1 MNEDIQNIPQ
11 EDNNNPIESPQVPKE
26 LEIVQRLVEQSKT
39 EQPLKTEEPVVDDF
53 VPDNDDDDNSE
64 DDKLEGFKSAFK
76 PADSVDDDDEE
87 EEQKPQVKKSAF
99 DQPVSE
105 ILAGLRPATP
115 SCCGTS
121 SVRGGKLHVYDWLE
135 DLPEPPGASDL
146 VEVQFKNTRKSY
158 YRNQSGVQLHK
169 GDIVAVESSPGHD
182 IGVVTLSGRLVYLQM
197 HKYHINPATY
207 EFKKVYRIARPT
219 DIEKWEE
226 AKSLEQA
233 TMLESRQIAERLNLN
248 MKIGDVEYQGDRTKA
263 IFYYIADERVDFREL
278 IKVLADR
285 FHVRI
290 EMKQIGARQEA
301 GRIGGIGPCG
311 RELCCASWMTN
322 FVSVT
327 THSARVQD
335 LSLNPLKLAGQC
347 GKLKCCLNY
356 ELDVYLDAI
365 QSFPPTDKPLE
376 TADGTY
382 YFFKYDIFKHLMWY
396 SPQKDTPMNIVAVDA
411 DHVREI
417 QAMNA
422 NGQKPKELGSSEQVA
437 VSEEM
442 GYNNVVELDDL
453 TRFDNKNRRGGNR
466 NNRDNNR
473 GGNRGGNR
481 DNNHNNRRNDNP
493 QGQERRNN
501 DRRNNN
507 GGNNNRPNNRNNR
520 PNNGGNR
527 EGGNRNNNNNGG
539 NNAPQ
544 NNQPQQ

>member
-11 EDNNNPIESPQVPKE
+11 EDNNNPVEPTQIPKE
-26 LEIVQRLVEQSKT
+26 LEIVQRLVEQSKA
-39 EQPLKTEEPVVDDF
+39 EQVQENSQSSDEVHNEEF
-53 VPDNDDDDNSE
+53 VPESDDE
-64 DDKLEGFKSAFK
+64 DVAEERLEGFKSAFK
-76 PADSVDDDDEE
+76 SADAVDDDEE
-87 EEQKPQVKKSAF
+87 EEQQKPQVKKSAF

-115 SCCGTS
+115 STCGTC

-376 TADGTY
+376 TAEGTF

-396 SPQKDTPMNIVAVDA
+396 SPQKDTPVNIVAVDA

-417 QAMNA
+417 LEMNA
-422 NGQKPKELGSSEQVA
+422 NGIKPKELGSSELVA
-437 VSEEM
+437 VQEEM

-453 TRFDNKNRRGGNR
+453 TRFDNKNRRGGGR
-466 NNRDNNR
+466 NNR
-473 GGNRGGNR
+473 GGNRGGN
-481 DNNHNNRRNDNP
+481 NRGGN
-493 QGQERRNN
+493 QERRGN

-507 GGNNNRPNNRNNR
+507 GGNNRQMNR
-520 PNNGGNR
+520 
-527 EGGNRNNNNNGG
+527 GNRNNQNNQ
-539 NNAPQ
+539 NNQNNPN